1 MARKDNTDEEL
12 NTAAGRNGPPIFL
25 ILLIVVAIITAVF
38 IAQNRERTNIEFL
51 FFDFNSRVWT
61 AIVIA
66 LLLGILLDRLI
77 LMWWRRA
84 RRDRPD

>member
-1 MARKDNTDEEL
+1 MARDDEYDEQ
-12 NTAAGRNGPPIFL
+12 AGPAGRNGPSVFL
-25 ILLIVVAIITAVF
+25 ILLIIVAVIAAVF

-66 LLLGILLDRLI
+66 IGLGILIDRLV
-77 LMWWRRA
+77 LMWWRRS
-84 RRDRPD
+84 RRDRDG